1 MTIHIFFSFP
11 RESRKKEFDECSMYV
26 VSLYCEIFNVE
37 QQYAY
42 VLQLVLQY
50 ALLDAI
56 CTSRIFPDLLR
67 TIAHGQLFHH
77 VQLSEKKVS
86 SISI

>member
-1 MTIHIFFSFP
+1 MAQDLGKEFDHTYFFSFP

-42 VLQLVLQY
+42 VLQ
-50 ALLDAI
+50 
-56 CTSRIFPDLLR
+56 
-67 TIAHGQLFHH
+67 
-77 VQLSEKKVS
+77 
-86 SISI
+86 